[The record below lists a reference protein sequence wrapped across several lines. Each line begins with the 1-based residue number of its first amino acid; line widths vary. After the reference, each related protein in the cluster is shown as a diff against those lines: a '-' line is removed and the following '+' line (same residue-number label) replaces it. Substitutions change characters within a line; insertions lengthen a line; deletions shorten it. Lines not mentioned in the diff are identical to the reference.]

1 MTMRHILLG
10 STALLGLGL
19 AVAPAPAFAQAEP
32 AMVKPSGALDI
43 NLAGFVRFEVN
54 LAEDDFIDRGYAF
67 ETDSEF
73 HVNARGSTESGI
85 QYGATIEFEADEF
98 ATNNVDE
105 TWIFF
110 RGGWGEV
117 RAGDEDGAA
126 DNMKVISSSVAAGT
140 GGLDGDLINLGPRI
154 GPTNSGDA
162 TKIIYYTPT
171 IAGFQLGASFT
182 PDSGSKGNISPE
194 DNGDVENWFE
204 VGLTWGGDFGGFN
217 ILAGAV
223 GSFGSGEDGGGEDV
237 SSYHG
242 GVKVG
247 FGGFNVAGH
256 IGHDDNGQETD
267 YFGIGVGY
275 GFGPLNVSAEYGYS
289 DPDGG
294 DDVSFYVVSADMGIM
309 QGVALRGDVG
319 YVDADAT
326 DGVAGVLRVDVAF

>member
-1 MTMRHILLG
+1 
-10 STALLGLGL
+10 
-19 AVAPAPAFAQAEP
+19 
-32 AMVKPSGALDI
+32 
-43 NLAGFVRFEVN
+43 
-54 LAEDDFIDRGYAF
+54 
-67 ETDSEF
+67 
-73 HVNARGSTESGI
+73 
-85 QYGATIEFEADEF
+85 
-98 ATNNVDE
+98 
-105 TWIFF
+105 
-110 RGGWGEV
+110 V

-267 YFGIGVGY
+267 YFGIGVGASL
-275 GFGPLNVSAEYGYS
+275 GTVNLSAEYGYS

-294 DDVSFYVVSADMGIM
+294 DDVSFYVVSADTGLMP
-309 QGVALRGDVG
+309 GVALRGDVG